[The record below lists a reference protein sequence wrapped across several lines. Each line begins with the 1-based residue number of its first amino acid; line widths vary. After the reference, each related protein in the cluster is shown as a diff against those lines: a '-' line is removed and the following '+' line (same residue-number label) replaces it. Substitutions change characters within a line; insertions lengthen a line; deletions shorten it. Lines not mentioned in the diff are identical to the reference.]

1 MPAIVRDVLIEDVPQ
16 HHDHI
21 PIQLL
26 LVLTL
31 PILTTTHTAHDV
43 KPYTND
49 KGKYVA
55 KIQQHR
61 SALRAHLRADAIAL
75 ACVVESVISQI
86 IPRRSVVR

>member
-1 MPAIVRDVLIEDVPQ
+1 MEEPV
-16 HHDHI
+16 
-21 PIQLL
+21 PIQAL

-43 KPYTND
+43 KLYTKA

-55 KIQQHR
+55 NVQQQR

-75 ACVVESVISQI
+75 ACVVIY
-86 IPRRSVVR
+86 VVLKPIELCLC